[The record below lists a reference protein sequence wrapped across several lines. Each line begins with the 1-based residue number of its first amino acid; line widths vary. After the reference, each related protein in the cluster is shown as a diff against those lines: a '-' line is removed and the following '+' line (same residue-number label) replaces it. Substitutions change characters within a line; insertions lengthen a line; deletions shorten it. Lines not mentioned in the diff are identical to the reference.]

1 MGSNAGF
8 LFEEDA
14 TIQHHEPSFLCGR
27 CYGRSRITAL
37 RGIRIIKL
45 LLYREVGTAI
55 NKSEKVMFSL
65 SSVVRKIIHS
75 NDNRI
80 TRLHDRKGHLLPIGR
95 LLVNGPKA
103 LWSYIFLQATGKR
116 PRLPWISYSA
126 INVIAKALSNE
137 NAAVLEFGSGMS
149 TLWFCDHASHVCSV
163 EHDPAWFAIVDKE
176 LKSGKGVSADV
187 KYRLA
192 TERYEY
198 SQHANT
204 ADGIKYDLMLVDGP
218 WRADCLTNNM
228 HLVKLGGIIYLDNS
242 DADSSSGEAG
252 EIDRAVEILLSF
264 AKYNGAEIQIY
275 SDFSPT
281 CLFASQGI
289 LVRLPKA

>member
-1 MGSNAGF
+1 MF
-8 LFEEDA
+8 
-14 TIQHHEPSFLCGR
+14 H
-27 CYGRSRITAL
+27 AL
-37 RGIRIIKL
+37 PKACFALHLNYKAPVVSGI
-45 LLYREVGTAI
+45 GTTF
-55 NKSEKVMFSL
+55 NKSEIVMFSL
-65 SSVVRKIIHS
+65 SSAVRKIIRS

-80 TRLHDRKGHLLPIGR
+80 TRLHDRKGYLLPIGR
-95 LLVNGPKA
+95 MLVNGPKA
-103 LWSYIFLQATGKR
+103 LWSYVFLQATGKR

-126 INVIAKALSNE
+126 MNVIAKALNNGNS
-137 NAAVLEFGSGMS
+137 AVLEFGSGMS

-163 EHDPAWFAIVDKE
+163 EHDPTWFAIVDKE
-176 LKSGKGVSADV
+176 LKSGKDAGADV

-198 SQHANT
+198 SHYANIK
-204 ADGIKYDLMLVDGP
+204 DGVKYDLMLVDGP

-228 HLVKLGGIIYLDNS
+228 HLVKPGGIIYLDNS

-264 AKYNGAEIQIY
+264 AKDNGAEIQIY